1 MKKFIL
7 MAFFFVALMAI
18 PLAAQTN
25 GTMFDPAVVD
35 VILAG
40 IGGLTVLAITQ
51 LVKGWLKASGPLAIG
66 ISGAVSVI
74 MTAVYLVRAGA
85 FTLPALIG
93 YSVLVFAAANGIYK
107 AKTA

>member
-1 MKKFIL
+1 MKKIIL
-7 MAFFFVALMAI
+7 MTFFFVALMAI
-18 PLAAQTN
+18 PLAAAD
-25 GTMFDPAVVD
+25 GTTFEPAVVD

-51 LVKGWLKASGPLAIG
+51 LIKNFLKVSGALAVVL
-66 ISGAVSVI
+66 SGAVSAA
-74 MTAVYLVRAGA
+74 MTAVYLVRAGS
-85 FTLPALIG
+85 FTIPALIG